1 MLGSSPEKFQQTM
14 HMMIERLQTK
24 AYENR
29 FLFVKSWNEWG
40 EGNYIEPDTQYGY
53 KWLEAIKKEVYKK

>member
-1 MLGSSPEKFQQTM
+1 M

-40 EGNYIEPDTQYGY
+40 EGNYLEPDTQYGH